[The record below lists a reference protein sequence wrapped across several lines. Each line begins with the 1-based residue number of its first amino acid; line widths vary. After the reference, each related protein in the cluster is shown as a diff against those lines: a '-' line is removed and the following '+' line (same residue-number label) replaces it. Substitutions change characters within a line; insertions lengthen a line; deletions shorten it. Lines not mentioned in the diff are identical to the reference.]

1 MIMLAAFAFAL
12 TCTPHV
18 AQASYLEKFIGVISQ
33 GTAAEKIC
41 RKASFFGG
49 VFSIRSF
56 EGRACSIKLIGAFAE
71 TVCPEKAGDY
81 MSSQCHGIAVKALGG
96 QDARIVLAQ
105 EISKISNSA
114 RNSFCAKAGNVNPAL
129 SVACAKASTMKP
141 ETDGTTGD
149 SASQT
154 NVVKIER
161 TPAPL
166 TRNVGKIE
174 SAPLTKI
181 EKQMAITEITQEKQK
196 IETLQQKVQKAPQ
209 IVMTKRGESL
219 SSAKEKETKARLLEA
234 AQKLSEAMK
243 GLSESAK
250 SVETG
255 DITQEEVQK
264 ELEKAKTVENEVA
277 QDLE

>member
-1 MIMLAAFAFAL
+1 MKKKMIMLAAFAFAL

-81 MSSQCHGIAVKALGG
+81 MSSQCHGIALKALGG
-96 QDARIVLAQ
+96 QDSRIVLAQ
-105 EISKISNSA
+105 EINKISNSA
-114 RNSFCAKAGNVNPAL
+114 RNSFCAKAGNVSPAL

-141 ETDGTTGD
+141 ETGGTTGG

-154 NVVKIER
+154 SVGKIER
-161 TPAPL
+161 TP
-166 TRNVGKIE
+166 
-174 SAPLTKI
+174 APLTKI

-196 IETLQQKVQKAPQ
+196 IETLQQKVQQAPKIVVKLGKPLSLEEENERKA
-209 IVMTKRGESL
+209 K
-219 SSAKEKETKARLLEA
+219 LLKA
-234 AQKLSEAMK
+234 AQELAEAMK
-243 GLSESAK
+243 GLNKSLESAK
-250 SVETG
+250 TG
-255 DITQEEVQK
+255 DVTQEEVQN

>member
-1 MIMLAAFAFAL
+1 MKKKMIMLAAFAFAL

-96 QDARIVLAQ
+96 QDPQMVLAL

-161 TPAPL
+161 TL
-166 TRNVGKIE
+166 INV
-174 SAPLTKI
+174 
-181 EKQMAITEITQEKQK
+181 
-196 IETLQQKVQKAPQ
+196 
-209 IVMTKRGESL
+209 
-219 SSAKEKETKARLLEA
+219 
-234 AQKLSEAMK
+234 
-243 GLSESAK
+243 
-250 SVETG
+250 
-255 DITQEEVQK
+255 
-264 ELEKAKTVENEVA
+264 
-277 QDLE
+277 

>member
-1 MIMLAAFAFAL
+1 MI
-12 TCTPHV
+12 
-18 AQASYLEKFIGVISQ
+18 IGIISQ

-71 TVCPEKAGDY
+71 TVCPQKASDY
-81 MSSQCHGIAVKALGG
+81 MGSQCHGIAVKALGG
-96 QDARIVLAQ
+96 QDPQMVLAL

-141 ETDGTTGD
+141 ETGGTTGG

-154 NVVKIER
+154 SVGKIER

-166 TRNVGKIE
+166 T
-174 SAPLTKI
+174 KI
-181 EKQMAITEITQEKQK
+181 EKQMTITEITQEKQK
-196 IETLQQKVQKAPQ
+196 IETLQQKVQQAPK
-209 IVMTKRGESL
+209 IVVKLGKPL
-219 SSAKEKETKARLLEA
+219 SSEEEKERKVKLLEA
-234 AQKLSEAMK
+234 AQKLSEAIK
-243 GLSESAK
+243 NLSESAK

-255 DITQEEVQK
+255 NVTQEEVQN